1 MLQVIAAQAAAV
13 TVGGAEFLAALHQC
27 SNAAR
32 THTAHLQAQAD
43 YYRHLHATAC
53 QAAPGT
59 PAAPSNW
66 PTADL
71 DMFTAT
77 DLEELMSF
85 AADIFEFLQQEY
97 ALFMCAFGES
107 HAWGCA
113 MGAAALTYR
122 LFRVLSNRRF
132 K

>member
-1 MLQVIAAQAAAV
+1 
-13 TVGGAEFLAALHQC
+13 
-27 SNAAR
+27 
-32 THTAHLQAQAD
+32 
-43 YYRHLHATAC
+43 
-53 QAAPGT
+53 
-59 PAAPSNW
+59 
-66 PTADL
+66 
-71 DMFTAT
+71 MFTAT